1 MKWKKCI
8 FEAVDSTNKVAEG
21 QEIGTVVL
29 SKTQTEGRGRYG
41 HTWTSPVGN
50 LYMSAVLSMYGTNT
64 PLMTFVV
71 AVSIVEALKKID
83 ISAMIKWPNDILLN
97 DKKVAGILL
106 ECIDDKLIVGVGVNI
121 VSHPTEN
128 LAYPATDL
136 KGLVSPE
143 ILSDLILETF
153 DEYIDIFET
162 QGFEPIYCKMKSYLK
177 GIGRPVIVRLP
188 NQKING
194 IFKDFSQSGAL
205 ILQLPDKTEQE
216 ITAGSV
222 FFA

>member
-177 GIGRPVIVRLP
+177 GIG
-188 NQKING
+188 
-194 IFKDFSQSGAL
+194 
-205 ILQLPDKTEQE
+205 
-216 ITAGSV
+216 
-222 FFA
+222 